1 MDELSERD
9 KEMIRFA
16 MATAMETAASCVEQC
31 AGVLP
36 AGATVPM
43 AMQAAAN
50 TIRALSRERWPTQ
63 GIA

>member
-16 MATAMETAASCVEQC
+16 MATAMETAASCVETSAQI
-31 AGVLP
+31 LP
-36 AGATVPM
+36 SDATVPD

-50 TIRALSRERWPTQ
+50 TIRALSRQRWPEQ
-63 GIA
+63 GSA

>member
-9 KEMIRFA
+9 KEMIQFA
-16 MATAMETAASCVEQC
+16 MATATETAASCVEQC
-31 AGVLP
+31 AAVLP
-36 AGATVPM
+36 SDATVPM

-50 TIRALSRERWPTQ
+50 TIRTLSRERWPTK